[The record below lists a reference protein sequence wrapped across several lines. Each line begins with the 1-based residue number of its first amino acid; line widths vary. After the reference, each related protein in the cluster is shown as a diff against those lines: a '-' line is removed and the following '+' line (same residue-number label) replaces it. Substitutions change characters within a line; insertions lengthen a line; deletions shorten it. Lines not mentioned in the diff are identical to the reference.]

1 MNNLIRLVD
10 GQACIV
16 DNDPWELDV
25 EADAPL
31 ILPLAAWRE
40 RQSVEVLEGRAMSAD
55 GLLLQVDDE
64 PEDLQPFLAS
74 LPLIAIDFPSFRDGR
89 GYSQAYLL
97 RTRLGWR
104 GELRAVGDVLRDQ
117 LAHMRQCGFDAFA
130 VRADKSLEDAL
141 KGLQGLSVLYG
152 RSVIEPRPLFRRFR
166 SRDHEISRPA
176 RCPAVDYRDGDHPA
190 GAGVIGARVV

>member
-1 MNNLIRLVD
+1 MNNLIRLVE
-10 GQACIV
+10 GQARLV
-16 DNDPWELDV
+16 ADDPWQLQD
-25 EADAPL
+25 DGSGAPQ

-40 RQSVEVLEGRAMSAD
+40 RQPAEVLEGRAMSAD

-64 PEDLQPFLAS
+64 PEALQPFLAS

-130 VRADKSLEDAL
+130 VRGDKSVVDAL
-141 KGLQGLSVLYG
+141 KGLDGLSVLYG
-152 RSVIEPRPLFRRFR
+152 RSAIEPRPLFRRGR
-166 SRDHEISRPA
+166 
-176 RCPAVDYRDGDHPA
+176 G
-190 GAGVIGARVV
+190 

>member
-1 MNNLIRLVD
+1 MNNLIRLVE
-10 GQACIV
+10 GQARIV
-16 DNDPWELDV
+16 SDDPWQLH
-25 EADAPL
+25 EAEGDAPL

-40 RQSVEVLEGRAMSAD
+40 RQPAEVLQGRAMSTD

-64 PEDLQPFLAS
+64 PEALQPFLAS

-97 RTRLGWR
+97 RTRMGWR

-152 RSVIEPRPLFRRFR
+152 RSVIEPRPLFRRGRHKEESR
-166 SRDHEISRPA
+166 S
-176 RCPAVDYRDGDHPA
+176 
-190 GAGVIGARVV
+190 

>member
-1 MNNLIRLVD
+1 MNNLIRLVE

-40 RQSVEVLEGRAMSAD
+40 RQSVEVLEGRTMSAD
-55 GLLLQVDDE
+55 GLLLQVDDD
-64 PEDLQPFLAS
+64 PEALQPFLTS

-89 GYSQAYLL
+89 GYSQADLL

-152 RSVIEPRPLFRRFR
+152 RSVIEPRPLFRRGR
-166 SRDHEISRPA
+166 LSRGRHL
-176 RCPAVDYRDGDHPA
+176 
-190 GAGVIGARVV
+190 